1 MQSLLAV
8 SVLCCLLLGCCHG
21 QCEVL
26 NQSNLTKIRLCHQ
39 AYTIFEQALVSDKA
53 NLYTLRETFFS
64 TEHCSPTLIFIR
76 YRIQGND
83 LKNMSQEVVVWSS
96 SSLFKFIN
104 PLLFMASI
112 PTILLVA
119 FFMVNIQTIP
129 HHVITLSLTVD
140 VNDTYL
146 SLSPKEELDVLTTMT
161 AKVSNVS
168 SCACIGFMVCLSS
181 CRSKLTLWLNPS
193 CHNGMEAIMDTLFP
207 LKPLE

>member
-64 TEHCSPTLIFIR
+64 TEHRSPTLMPIR
-76 YRIQGND
+76 YLIQGND
-83 LKNMSQEVVVWSS
+83 LQNEIQKVVVWSS
-96 SSLFKFIN
+96 SSL
-104 PLLFMASI
+104 ASI

-129 HHVITLSLTVD
+129 HHIITLSLTVD
-140 VNDTYL
+140 VNDTYP
-146 SLSPKEELDVLTTMT
+146 SLDV
-161 AKVSNVS
+161 
-168 SCACIGFMVCLSS
+168 
-181 CRSKLTLWLNPS
+181 
-193 CHNGMEAIMDTLFP
+193 
-207 LKPLE
+207 